1 MTKNEYYRILKLTWS
16 VLLECNISE
25 LPVKVSS
32 ICKHY
37 NIALIKYTAANDN
50 YKTAVEYHVGVKS
63 DGFAIKKQNR
73 YLIFYNDMCN
83 SGRCRFTI
91 AHELGHILLGHV
103 PRNGLVNREP
113 SSNDDPIEQAAN
125 MFAARLLA
133 PACVLYG
140 CRVRTHEEISSLCNI
155 SLQSARYRSERM
167 NELRKRKKF
176 FTIKTERLVYEQFED
191 YIKKNKLKGLKR
203 LFF

>member
-1 MTKNEYYRILKLTWS
+1 MTKNEYYRILKLTWR
-16 VLLECNISE
+16 VLLECNITE

-37 NIALIKYTAANDN
+37 NINLAKYTTVDGSCKATVD
-50 YKTAVEYHVGVKS
+50 YHISVKS
-63 DGFAIKKQNR
+63 DGFAIEQCGK
-73 YLIFYNDMCN
+73 YTIFYNDMCN
-83 SGRCRFTI
+83 PGRCRFTI

-103 PRNGLVNREP
+103 LRNGLVNREP
-113 SSNDDPIEQAAN
+113 SKADNPIEQAAN

-140 CRVRTHEEISSLCNI
+140 CRVRTHEEISTLCNI

-167 NELRKRKKF
+167 KELRKRRKF
-176 FTIKTERLVYEQFED
+176 FTIDTERLVYKQFED
-191 YIKKNKLKGLKR
+191 YIKKNRLKGLKR

>member
-1 MTKNEYYRILKLTWS
+1 MTKNEYYRILKLTWR
-16 VLLECNISE
+16 VLLECNITE

-37 NIALIKYTAANDN
+37 NIELVKYKDAIGAAKNVVN
-50 YKTAVEYHVGVKS
+50 YHVKVKS
-63 DGFAIKKQNR
+63 DGFTAKQNGK
-73 YLIFYNDMCN
+73 YFVFYNDMCN
-83 SGRCRFTI
+83 PGRCRFTI

-113 SSNDDPIEQAAN
+113 SLNDDPIEQAAN

-140 CRVRTHEEISSLCNI
+140 CRVRTHEEISTLCNI

-167 NELRKRKKF
+167 KELRKRKKF